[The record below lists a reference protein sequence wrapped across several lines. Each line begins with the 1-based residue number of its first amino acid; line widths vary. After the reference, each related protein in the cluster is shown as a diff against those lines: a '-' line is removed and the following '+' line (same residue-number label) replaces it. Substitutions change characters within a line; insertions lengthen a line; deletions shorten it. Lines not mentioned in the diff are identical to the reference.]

1 MYILHLSDIHY
12 RRELGRRKEA
22 DRGRADG
29 EDKQHESGGRLAGP
43 DGYQALLSAMQNPLV
58 FLDDCLDR
66 AARDWKTI
74 DLVVI
79 AGDLTE
85 DGTAPVSYTHLD
97 VYKRQPNAL
106 PCRTLSHSHKKQYNR
121 LWVQSCKS
129 GPV

>member
-43 DGYQALLSAMQNPLV
+43 DGYQAMLSAMQNPLV

-74 DLVVI
+74 EAPPMAKAVI
-79 AGDLTE
+79 SMTRSFGVRIFRA
-85 DGTAPVSYTHLD
+85 
-97 VYKRQPNAL
+97 
-106 PCRTLSHSHKKQYNR
+106 
-121 LWVQSCKS
+121 
-129 GPV
+129 